1 METTIAP
8 SHTANLLNPPLHC
21 SDELVPIDA
30 PSTVPV
36 ASLPAPAPAP
46 TPTIPDPDRKEE
58 KQNPLRQSEE
68 EEPTHIDGIDATRAA
83 ACIYLTMTFSD
94 DAFATATTTLRTQY
108 NLLSGQNKEACNSLP
123 IVHHAVQSLKQF
135 NLTSTH
141 SDLNVHPSI
150 IHATLSLIGDL
161 AYNVDCLNQKYLI
174 QQEAHVAVLETMRNH
189 SNSNDAAIQ
198 EIACVALRCLA
209 RASRNIISIAA
220 SGGIVTI
227 LQTMRKHGT
236 VATLQIEGFKA
247 LFNLAF
253 DPANQES
260 IVVECQGL
268 DVVRDAFVYHV
279 DNPHV
284 CEFGANLLHNL
295 AFKNSKNKLRISQH
309 GMIKMI
315 LSAMSNH
322 PQATKVIIEACRAL
336 MSLAFAAEC
345 QNVIAECGGIEQVFQ
360 SMTLLKESKD
370 VQVEGCKVLC
380 TMGKDQN
387 TFFFSLFSLTTLE
400 SHKKTF
406 FSFFFFSFFSCLC
419 YSASF

>member
-1 METTIAP
+1 
-8 SHTANLLNPPLHC
+8 
-21 SDELVPIDA
+21 
-30 PSTVPV
+30 
-36 ASLPAPAPAP
+36 
-46 TPTIPDPDRKEE
+46 
-58 KQNPLRQSEE
+58 
-68 EEPTHIDGIDATRAA
+68 
-83 ACIYLTMTFSD
+83 
-94 DAFATATTTLRTQY
+94 
-108 NLLSGQNKEACNSLP
+108 
-123 IVHHAVQSLKQF
+123 
-135 NLTSTH
+135 
-141 SDLNVHPSI
+141 
-150 IHATLSLIGDL
+150 LIGDL

-380 TMGKDQN
+380 TMALNHMPNKDAIVEGMGTIISAMANHAQASDMQSEGCAALATLSFRN
-387 TFFFSLFSLTTLE
+387 PANKQRISEAGGIDVILNAMKTHSTIADVQIDACKALASLAFDTQLQQSIAEKGGAAVIVASMTAHLKE
-400 SHKKTF
+400 EKEDENKIEKKRDQDK
-406 FSFFFFSFFSCLC
+406 
-419 YSASF
+419 